1 MSLRRFILQRLLAS
15 IPVLFGVSVITFAL
29 VHLAPGDVVDIIVG
43 LDPNA
48 TPGDAEQL
56 RETYGL
62 NRPIYVQYVDWL
74 TDVLRGDFGETFARG
89 PDAGPLV
96 ASRVPE
102 TVALGLFGWA
112 FALLIAIPGGIYAAV
127 RKGELGDDASR
138 FFALAGISIPNFW
151 LALMLIAVFAVSL
164 GVFPVL
170 DPQRDL
176 LTPAMLWWLILPG
189 ITIGTA
195 SSANLMRIMRTSMVE
210 EMNKEYVTAARAK
223 GLPERTVVLK
233 HVLRN
238 SLISVTTV
246 AAFLT
251 ASIISGSVVVEV
263 VFGWPGLGQ
272 LFIEAI
278 LAREINLI
286 MAITLLTG
294 VAIVVANLL
303 ADIMYAVLDPRIR
316 SDY

>member
-15 IPVLFGVSVITFAL
+15 IPVMLGVSIVTFGL
-29 VHLAPGDVVDIIVG
+29 IHLAPGDVVDIIIG

-48 TPGDAEQL
+48 EPGDAQRL
-56 RETYGL
+56 RATYGL
-62 NRPIYVQYVDWL
+62 DRPVWVQYVDWL
-74 TDVLRGDFGETFARG
+74 TDALQGEFGETFTRG
-89 PDAGPLV
+89 PDAGELV
-96 ASRVPE
+96 AARLPA
-102 TVALGLFGWA
+102 TLLLGFFGWA
-112 FALLIAIPGGIYAAV
+112 IALLIAIPGGIYAAV

-138 FFALAGISIPNFW
+138 AFALAGISIPNFW
-151 LALMLIAVFAVSL
+151 LGLMLIAVFAVSL
-164 GVFPVL
+164 DMFPVL
-170 DPQRDL
+170 DPQKSL
-176 LTPAMLWWLILPG
+176 LSPEMLWWLILPG
-189 ITIGTA
+189 VTIGTA
-195 SSANLMRIMRTSMVE
+195 ASASLMRIMRTSMVE
-210 EMNKEYVTAARAK
+210 EMNKEYVTTARAK

-272 LFIEAI
+272 LLIEAI
-278 LAREINLI
+278 TSREINLI

-294 VAIVVANLL
+294 FAIVIANLL
-303 ADIMYAVLDPRIR
+303 ADIVYAMLDPRIR